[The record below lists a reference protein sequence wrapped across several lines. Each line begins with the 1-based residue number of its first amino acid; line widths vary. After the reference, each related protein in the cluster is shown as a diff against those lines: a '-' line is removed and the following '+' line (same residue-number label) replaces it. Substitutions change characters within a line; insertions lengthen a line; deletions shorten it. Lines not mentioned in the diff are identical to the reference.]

1 MSHLINKT
9 AHTPKN
15 QHIHTATPTALLIH
29 LKKTVFSH
37 NNIPKS
43 RKNLLPLHPQTKTA
57 GYPYPNLVR
66 WMSGLVSGLQNQQGR
81 FDSATHLK
89 KDIGSPMSFFVF
101 KCKVQKCKNA
111 KVQRCKSIAPN
122 HSVGQY
128 GLAYVERADF
138 QRVCWRHGFG
148 SVVFKCH
155 AQGYACKEK

>member
-9 AHTPKN
+9 THTPKT
-15 QHIHTATPTALLIH
+15 QHIHTATHTILLIH

-37 NNIPKS
+37 TNIPKS

-89 KDIGSPMSFFVF
+89 KDIGSPMSFLRLNAKYKSA
-101 KCKVQKCKNA
+101 KCKSAKVQKCKRQSRCANGALLHPNA
-111 KVQRCKSIAPN
+111 GAPRT
-122 HSVGQY
+122 
-128 GLAYVERADF
+128 L
-138 QRVCWRHGFG
+138 
-148 SVVFKCH
+148 
-155 AQGYACKEK
+155 